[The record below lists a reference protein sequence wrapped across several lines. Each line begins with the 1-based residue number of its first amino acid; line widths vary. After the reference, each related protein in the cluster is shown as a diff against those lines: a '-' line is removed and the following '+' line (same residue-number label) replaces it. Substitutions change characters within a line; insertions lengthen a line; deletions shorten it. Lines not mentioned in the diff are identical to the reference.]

1 MSLEIV
7 KGSTKF
13 EFAFNDPEQIKKW
26 LMETKPIHGLCF
38 TGRSNVGKSS
48 LINSLFGRTTART
61 SKTPGRTR
69 SIIIF
74 SFNILQRNEDGNE
87 VHTPFFLFDFP
98 GYGYAKV
105 SNEMAQNWNE
115 ILGLFF
121 RYCPSTVRVLNIQD
135 ARHPFQKSDSSF
147 LDFIKK
153 YHHLNSILI
162 LNKMDKL
169 KTQKE
174 RSELNKSRKLIFKKQ
189 SHFKEIHFVS
199 AQTKK
204 GTEEL
209 EQSLMNFFLSKDALN

>member
-1 MSLEIV
+1 MSFEII

-26 LMETKPIHGLCF
+26 LLETKPLNGLCF

-48 LINSLFGRTTART
+48 LINSLFGKATARI

-69 SIIIF
+69 SINIF
-74 SFNILQRNEDGNE
+74 SFNILQRSEEGHTT
-87 VHTPFFLFDFP
+87 HTPFYLFDLP

-105 SNEMAQNWNE
+105 SNEMAKNWNE

-121 RYCPSTVRVLNIQD
+121 RYCPATVRVLNIQD
-135 ARHPFQKSDSSF
+135 ARHPFQKSDSFF

-162 LNKMDKL
+162 FNKIDKL

-174 RSELNKSRKLIFKKQ
+174 RSALQKSTV
-189 SHFKEIHFVS
+189 FKEQDYFREVHFLS

-204 GTEEL
+204 GVPEL
-209 EQSLMNFFLSKDALN
+209 EQSMITFFHSKELLN

>member
-26 LMETKPIHGLCF
+26 LTETKPIHGLCF

-48 LINSLFGRTTART
+48 LINSLFGKTTART

-74 SFNILQRNEDGNE
+74 SFNILQRTEDGNE
-87 VHTPFFLFDFP
+87 IHTPFFLFDLP

-105 SNEMAQNWNE
+105 SDEMSKNWNE

-121 RYCPSTVRVLNIQD
+121 RYCPSTVRILNIQD
-135 ARHPFQKSDSSF
+135 ARHPFQKSDSTF

-169 KTQKE
+169 KTQKQIG
-174 RSELNKSRKLIFKKQ
+174 ELNKYKKVIFKK
-189 SHFKEIHFVS
+189 K
-199 AQTKK
+199 
-204 GTEEL
+204 
-209 EQSLMNFFLSKDALN
+209 